1 MPENE
6 GEMAHPH
13 LPRITPGVSV
23 KILLERRQTLL
34 EMVSVER
41 IPSRM
46 APRMA
51 IPSALVRS
59 PAVANVAVEAVAVL
73 PVADEVAS
81 EVLAE
86 AVVEGDH
93 SGVVKVRLRHQ
104 LEASHRSSPSA
115 PLHPY

>member
-1 MPENE
+1 M
-6 GEMAHPH
+6 
-13 LPRITPGVSV
+13 LGVA
-23 KILLERRQTLL
+23 QTT
-34 EMVSVER
+34 R
-41 IPSRM
+41 PSRCTT
-46 APRMA
+46 
-51 IPSALVRS
+51 SAVLVATS
-59 PAVANVAVEAVAVL
+59 PGTEPAAGKLATAAASRVVVTEVEARRTVRVVVAVVEAVAVL

-104 LEASHRSSPSA
+104 LEASHRSSPTA